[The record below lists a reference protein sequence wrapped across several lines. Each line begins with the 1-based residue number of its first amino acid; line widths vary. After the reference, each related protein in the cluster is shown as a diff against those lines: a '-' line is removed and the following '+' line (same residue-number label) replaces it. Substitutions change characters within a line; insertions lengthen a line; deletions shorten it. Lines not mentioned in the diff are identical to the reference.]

1 MHSRQL
7 DTLQHI
13 ERLARITANKATAA
27 SPNQHRLCTLLTF
40 VFFFFQVMAITHIR
54 MRLSLTS
61 PSVRD

>member
-13 ERLARITANKATAA
+13 ERLAQITTNEATAA
-27 SPNQHRLCTLLTF
+27 SPNQHSLCTLLTF
-40 VFFFFQVMAITHIR
+40 VFLLQVMAIIHIR
-54 MRLSLTS
+54 MQLSLTS